1 MKIWIY
7 SNGRQQGPYSYDQFA
22 ALRVDGSTPVWY
34 DGLPQWTR
42 ADLAPLTAPLYSAA
56 SAGDSTRF
64 ADRQTYVADP
74 NVAVANNV
82 TSQPVCPPTYL
93 FWSIFITCCCCQPGG
108 IAGIIMAIVARSRYA
123 GGDYRGARR
132 MSEYIQ
138 WVLIISIVLGL
149 MSIPFALLF

>member
-7 SNGRQQGPYSYDQFA
+7 NNGQQQGPYTYDQFA
-22 ALRVDGSTPVWY
+22 ALGVDGSTPVWY

-42 ADLAPLTAPLYSAA
+42 ADLAPLTAPLYGAA
-56 SAGDSTRF
+56 VGGPAQF
-64 ADRQTYVADP
+64 AARQTYVADP
-74 NVAVANNV
+74 NVVVVNNV
-82 TSQPVCPPTYL
+82 VSQPPCPPTYL

-108 IAGIIMAIVARSRYA
+108 IAGIIMAIVARSRYNN
-123 GGDYRGARR
+123 GDYWGARR

-149 MSIPFALLF
+149 MTLPFALLF

>member
-7 SNGRQQGPYSYDQFA
+7 NNGQQQGPYTYDQFA
-22 ALRVDGSTPVWY
+22 ALGVDGSTPVWY

-42 ADLAPLTAPLYSAA
+42 ADLAPLTAPLYGA
-56 SAGDSTRF
+56 
-64 ADRQTYVADP
+64 ADP
-74 NVAVANNV
+74 NVVVVNNV
-82 TSQPVCPPTYL
+82 VSQPPCPPTYL

-108 IAGIIMAIVARSRYA
+108 IAGIIMAIVARNRYNN
-123 GGDYRGARR
+123 GDYRGARR

-149 MSIPFALLF
+149 MTLPFALLF

>member
-7 SNGRQQGPYSYDQFA
+7 NNGQQQGPYTYDQFA
-22 ALRVDGSTPVWY
+22 ALGVDGSTPVWY

-42 ADLAPLTAPLYSAA
+42 ADLAPLTAPLYGAA
-56 SAGDSTRF
+56 VGGPAQF
-64 ADRQTYVADP
+64 AARQTYVADP
-74 NVAVANNV
+74 NVVVVNNV
-82 TSQPVCPPTYL
+82 VSQPPCPPTYL

-108 IAGIIMAIVARSRYA
+108 IAGIIMAIVARSRYNN
-123 GGDYRGARR
+123 GDYRGARR

-149 MSIPFALLF
+149 MTMPFAFLF